1 MNNEVQSNVP
11 PAQPIP
17 QTPAPILFSLTTN
30 WSKSLLFIVLGLVI
44 VVGSVFVGIQIGK
57 SKTTNQQPITEQP
70 ANSPI
75 QTVANPTVLPTVT
88 SSTNTTQGV
97 KFTGIITETN
107 NGCWAD
113 GICSIKVDDKWITAE
128 IGGLR
133 PPNSKPEI
141 RGSLIGINFS
151 QDTNKYIG
159 KRAEVYA
166 KQTDSNDF
174 TIYGSENY
182 YIKLLE

>member
-1 MNNEVQSNVP
+1 MKN
-11 PAQPIP
+11 IYRIFF
-17 QTPAPILFSLTTN
+17 ILTLIIFTSLFFLYKYQN
-30 WSKSLLFIVLGLVI
+30 KIQNISKPDQ
-44 VVGSVFVGIQIGK
+44 GI
-57 SKTTNQQPITEQP
+57 
-70 ANSPI
+70 
-75 QTVANPTVLPTVT
+75 
-88 SSTNTTQGV
+88 

-133 PPNSKPEI
+133 PPNSEPEI
-141 RGSLIGINFS
+141 RGNLIGISFD

-159 KRAEVYA
+159 KKVEVYA
-166 KQTDSNDF
+166 KQLEDDKNYL
-174 TIYGSENY
+174 TIYSDSNY

>member
-1 MNNEVQSNVP
+1 MKN
-11 PAQPIP
+11 IYRIFFILTLIIF
-17 QTPAPILFSLTTN
+17 TPLFFLYKYQN
-30 WSKSLLFIVLGLVI
+30 KIQNISKPDQ
-44 VVGSVFVGIQIGK
+44 GI
-57 SKTTNQQPITEQP
+57 
-70 ANSPI
+70 
-75 QTVANPTVLPTVT
+75 
-88 SSTNTTQGV
+88 

-133 PPNSKPEI
+133 PPNSEPEI
-141 RGSLIGINFS
+141 RGNLIGISFD

-159 KRAEVYA
+159 KKVEVYA
-166 KQTDSNDF
+166 KQLEDDKNYL
-174 TIYGSENY
+174 TIYSDSNY